1 MLSSLAVAIGCKA
14 MAGAAGVRKM
24 IFFASGWQGEAK
36 MDFPLPVLA
45 QSESAP
51 YGALLLGVPGG
62 D

>member
-1 MLSSLAVAIGCKA
+1 

-36 MDFPLPVLA
+36 MDVPLPVLA